1 MTRISTIDE
10 RMNSVRKVILTTKPQ
25 LHPFSN
31 SSNATKNY
39 YCKGVDTKGFQIE
52 IDLQAMPPGVTISQ
66 IEPNQVWWV
75 EKRTTLYRLYLYGGM
90 YNPATRHI
98 DSTATISGNNGG
110 YASLT
115 GPGKT
120 QISGALTQEGG
131 FTVNDVNNEGINLQN
146 SLGDAIVISPGGGYS
161 YLQSINNTGDV
172 STYPYNY
179 VYTSNGGNYLSGG
192 YGSIYGDTGV
202 VIGAGISG
210 SIYIGGGSPGNPTT
224 NIAANDAINITS
236 TGTITISG
244 GAVNIYPPIS
254 GTSSSYAS
262 LTGSG
267 RYVTPG
273 ALTQNGDFTIQSGT
287 LTVFS
292 GIILTSSFA
301 QNIGIGYNPLYNN
314 SGGNDNVGIGSQALY
329 YNSGGNDNI
338 GIGYQTL
345 YSNISG
351 KNNVG
356 IGSQALYY
364 NSGGNDNVGIG
375 YEALYNNGDGFGNT
389 AVGFGA
395 LFQAANHS
403 PGYYSNYN
411 TAIGYNAGSV
421 YDYFSGTVS
430 IGVDSS
436 GNSAQAENDND
447 FILGTNLHNVQI
459 PGTFFP
465 PQHSSAPTYVKG
477 AVYFDTT
484 LNKLR
489 VGGATGWETITS
501 V

>member
-1 MTRISTIDE
+1 MTRVSTIDE

-172 STYPYNY
+172 SSYPYNY

-192 YGSIYGDTGV
+192 YESIYGDTGV

-287 LTVFS
+287 LTVSS
-292 GIILTSSFA
+292 GIILTDYASK
-301 QNIGIGYNPLYNN
+301 NIGIGYAPLRY
-314 SGGNDNVGIGSQALY
+314 
-329 YNSGGNDNI
+329 
-338 GIGYQTL
+338 
-345 YSNISG
+345 NISG
-351 KNNVG
+351 SNNIA
-356 IGSQALYY
+356 IGTEALYD

-375 YEALYNNGDGFGNT
+375 YNALYSNGDGVGNT
-389 AVGFGA
+389 AIGYQA
-395 LFQAANHS
+395 LLQASNSS
-403 PGYYSNYN
+403 PGVYSNYN

-436 GNSAQAENDND
+436 GNSAQAASDND
-447 FILGTNLHNVQI
+447 FILGTNLHKVQV
-459 PGTFFP
+459 PGTFLP